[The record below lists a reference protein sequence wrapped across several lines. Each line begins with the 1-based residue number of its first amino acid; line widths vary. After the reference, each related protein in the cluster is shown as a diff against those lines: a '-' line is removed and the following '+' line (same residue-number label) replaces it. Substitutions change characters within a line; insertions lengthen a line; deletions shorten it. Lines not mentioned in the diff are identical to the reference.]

1 MIHYAMVKK
10 VNDARLILAVR
21 LHTFKVSINFLRVQ
35 DTLGINSGR
44 AFDVQHGVF
53 WDFRA
58 GVTSDKVIDSLLSIQ
73 QEFDLGDIW
82 IFRSGDWDSYRA
94 MCPTVLP
101 YETSRDCVIQTPLI
115 DVWFIDYMIRV
126 GYKTIRILPKSMT
139 KEPINFVTRLIGKP
153 KLNLIQCKQISFI
166 LKHMANEPRI
176 NPYRSYD
183 NCRLSQARYVVYET
197 SWLKK

>member
-1 MIHYAMVKK
+1 MIKK
-10 VNDARLILAVR
+10 VSEARLILAIR

-35 DTLGINSGR
+35 DALGINSGR

-58 GVTSDKVIDSLLSIQ
+58 GVTSDKVIDSLLDIQ
-73 QEFDLGDIW
+73 KEFDLGDIW

-101 YETSRDCVIQTPLI
+101 YEKSRDCVMQTPLI
-115 DVWFIDYMIRV
+115 DVWFVGYMIRV
-126 GYKTIRILPKSMT
+126 GYKTIRILPKTMT
-139 KEPINFVTRLIGKP
+139 KEPINYVARLKGNP
-153 KLNLIQCKQISFI
+153 KLNLVQCRQISFI
-166 LKHMANEPRI
+166 LNHMAKQKGL
-176 NPYRSYD
+176 NPNGVYD
-183 NCRLSQARYVVYET
+183 NCRISQARYVVYET